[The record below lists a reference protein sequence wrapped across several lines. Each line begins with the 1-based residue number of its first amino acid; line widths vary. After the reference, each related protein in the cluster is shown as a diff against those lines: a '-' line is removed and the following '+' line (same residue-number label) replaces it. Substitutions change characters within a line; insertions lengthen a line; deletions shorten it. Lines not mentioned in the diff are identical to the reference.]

1 MKNLFSVNKTYNR
14 EANDY
19 DENRYLAARVSDE
32 IQNKLRNAFSVVTEE
47 TAPTEPTEEE
57 LALRKKSGLYWFS
70 CLACFA
76 VGCILFFFGD
86 AIPAYQS
93 IPALHLIDFAL
104 LIAAVVL
111 HYKARRTSRRQASVG
126 NEKVE
131 LNFAEAT
138 KRLEEAAA
146 EAAQEL
152 GVPEDALSVDILPFH
167 YIMKGNSPVP
177 ALKKNRFDNLSVS
190 LFLREGNLCLATAQ
204 ERFDIPLS
212 AIRGYREYDGDYE
225 LEMWLKPEDPDSD
238 KYKDFGIRKSGFLSY
253 KGHGY
258 FGLLVGGNAYEVL
271 IPCYDFGMVR
281 ELLERNGVKP

>member
-167 YIMKGNSPVP
+167 YRLKGSAPIP
-177 ALKKNRFDNLSVS
+177 FGKKNHFDNLSVS
-190 LFLREGNLCLATAQ
+190 LYVADGDLCLATAH
-204 ERFDIPLS
+204 ELYRVPLS
-212 AIRGYREYDGDYE
+212 DVRGYRAYDEDFE
-225 LEMWLKPEDPDSD
+225 LDMWLKSEEFDSA
-238 KYKDFGIRKSGFLSY
+238 KYAEYGIRKSGFFSC
-253 KGHGY
+253 KAHGY
-258 FGLLVGGNAYEVL
+258 FGVILGEDFEVW
-271 IPCYDFGMVR
+271 IPCYDFPQVKN
-281 ELLERNGVKP
+281 LLNISEIS